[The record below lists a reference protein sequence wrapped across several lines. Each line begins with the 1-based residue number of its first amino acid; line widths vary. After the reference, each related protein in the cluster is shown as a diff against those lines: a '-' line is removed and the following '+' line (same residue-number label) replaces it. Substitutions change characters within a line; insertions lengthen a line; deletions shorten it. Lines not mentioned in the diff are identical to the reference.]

1 MGTKRVLLLLCAF
14 LVLCNARD
22 ETLTAGA
29 SGSAVVHAVVRRIED
44 SNIFPSDNRLLRRI
58 AYVESKDGT
67 DSGTY
72 RSGYHGGI
80 WQVDE
85 VGFRDTQDTTY
96 HRGLAKKLDKIQE
109 TFAIN
114 WREVQWSDLRK
125 PLYSGLAARLFLSNI
140 PEDIPIASDIRGQGK
155 YWKEHY
161 NTADGAGA
169 VDKFVED
176 IKALL
181 KEESKYSSIHV
192 AADTI
197 IITILTLQPVRESV
211 DSWDGT
217 DTSISP

>member
-1 MGTKRVLLLLCAF
+1 MKVLLLLCAL
-14 LVLCNARD
+14 LVSCNAVD

-85 VGFRDTQDTTY
+85 VGFNNTQDTTS
-96 HRGLAKKLDKIQE
+96 HPTLATKLDKIQE

-114 WREVQWSDLRK
+114 WRGAEWEDLRK

-140 PEDIPIASDIRGQGK
+140 PDNIPVASDIRAQGQ
-155 YWKEHY
+155 YWKDHY
-161 NTADGAGA
+161 NTGDGAGT

-176 IKALL
+176 IKALM
-181 KEESKYSSIHV
+181 KEESKYNSTEYAAHNERAKHKGGIGSLRSWERGRSLILWSI
-192 AADTI
+192 
-197 IITILTLQPVRESV
+197 
-211 DSWDGT
+211 
-217 DTSISP
+217 

>member
-1 MGTKRVLLLLCAF
+1 MALFSVILKVLSPLDTQKVLLLLCAF
-14 LVLCNARD
+14 FVSCNAVD

-85 VGFRDTQDTTY
+85 VGFRDTQDTTS
-96 HRGLAKKLDKIQE
+96 HPGLNAKFDEIQRK
-109 TFAIN
+109 FGIN
-114 WREVQWSDLRK
+114 WREVKWEDLRK

-140 PEDIPIASDIRGQGK
+140 PKDIPIASDIRAQGQ

-161 NTADGAGA
+161 NTADGAGT

-176 IKALL
+176 IEALL
-181 KEESKYSSIHV
+181 KKESKYNSIGEH
-192 AADTI
+192 AFIDKLNRI
-197 IITILTLQPVRESV
+197 YIFHYDL
-211 DSWDGT
+211 G
-217 DTSISP
+217 

>member
-1 MGTKRVLLLLCAF
+1 MKVLLLLCAF
-14 LVLCNARD
+14 LVSCNAVD
-22 ETLTAGA
+22 ETLTSGA

-85 VGFRDTQDTTY
+85 VGFQDTQDTTS
-96 HRGLAKKLDKIQE
+96 HPTLATKLDKIQE

-114 WREVQWSDLRK
+114 WRGAEWEDLRK

-140 PEDIPIASDIRGQGK
+140 PESIPVASDIRAQGQ
-155 YWKEHY
+155 YWKDHY
-161 NTADGAGA
+161 NTADGAGT

-181 KEESKYSSIHV
+181 KEESKYNSVEH
-192 AADTI
+192 AAEDT
-197 IITILTLQPVRESV
+197 
-211 DSWDGT
+211 
-217 DTSISP
+217 